1 MDKQNSNIGRNLQDG
16 EILNVIRYTEN
27 KDGKSFEATFS
38 NEAAGNIAVFFAQF
52 FKMGF
57 PPAQQVDVPSPA
69 AAGSEISRSEQR
81 TAEAGESDLER
92 LDRIFKR
99 KDDAILLS
107 MKNLKAKNTTE
118 NQVRVCLLYLYYC
131 QLNNLGDVSRRGLYD
146 FMRGVKAY
154 SDSFRSWVSRNSSL
168 FTRHG
173 VFVELSFEGQEKAKS
188 ILNVVFDDSVSTA
201 PFVQAGTRKTNPG
214 SKKPGSQPVF
224 LSELDLSPSNSES
237 LDSFMK
243 RHNYRESAAQ
253 LNLLFVYYL
262 KQIRKIETVDKDHV
276 FTCYRT
282 LGLKLP
288 KDLYH
293 SIADVISKNR
303 WLMNIS
309 DLTLTSEG
317 LNMVEQKMRLK

>member
-1 MDKQNSNIGRNLQDG
+1 
-16 EILNVIRYTEN
+16 
-27 KDGKSFEATFS
+27 
-38 NEAAGNIAVFFAQF
+38 
-52 FKMGF
+52 
-57 PPAQQVDVPSPA
+57 
-69 AAGSEISRSEQR
+69 
-81 TAEAGESDLER
+81 
-92 LDRIFKR
+92 
-99 KDDAILLS
+99 
-107 MKNLKAKNTTE
+107 
-118 NQVRVCLLYLYYC
+118 
-131 QLNNLGDVSRRGLYD
+131 
-146 FMRGVKAY
+146 
-154 SDSFRSWVSRNSSL
+154 
-168 FTRHG
+168 
-173 VFVELSFEGQEKAKS
+173 
-188 ILNVVFDDSVSTA
+188 
-201 PFVQAGTRKTNPG
+201 
-214 SKKPGSQPVF
+214 
-224 LSELDLSPSNSES
+224 
-237 LDSFMK
+237 MK